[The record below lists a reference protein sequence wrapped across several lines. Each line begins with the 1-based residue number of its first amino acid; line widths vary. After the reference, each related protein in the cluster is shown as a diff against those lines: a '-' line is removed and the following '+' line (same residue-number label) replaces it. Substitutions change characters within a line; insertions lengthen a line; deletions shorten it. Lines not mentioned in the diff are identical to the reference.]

1 MFSGRTAAWLHRL
14 DVQPC
19 DPIEV
24 TLPRR
29 AFTSRLAGLS
39 LIRSDVADAEMGE
52 VGGLRVTSC
61 TRTVADLGRRL
72 PLVEATAILDMALH
86 SRITDKDRLERWVV
100 DHRGYHG
107 IRSLRNALD
116 LADAAA
122 ESPMETRLRL
132 LLVKHGLPRPRVQVS
147 LYDGAGMFLART
159 DLYYPDSRLA
169 IEYDGMNHRSRLAA
183 DNRRQNRLLEAGY
196 RLLRF
201 TASDINRT
209 PAAVVGQVKR
219 GLETYSS
226 SASG

>member
-1 MFSGRTAAWLHRL
+1 M
-14 DVQPC
+14 
-19 DPIEV
+19 
-24 TLPRR
+24 
-29 AFTSRLAGLS
+29 
-39 LIRSDVADAEMGE
+39 
-52 VGGLRVTSC
+52 
-61 TRTVADLGRRL
+61 ADLGRRL

-159 DLYYPDSRLA
+159 DLYYPHSRLA